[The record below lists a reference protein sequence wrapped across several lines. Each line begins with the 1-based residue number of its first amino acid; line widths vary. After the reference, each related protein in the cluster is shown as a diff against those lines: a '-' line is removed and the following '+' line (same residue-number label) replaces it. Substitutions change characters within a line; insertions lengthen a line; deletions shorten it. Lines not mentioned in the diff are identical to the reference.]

1 MAINKNDTVSV
12 VVTVKDVINAMREEA
27 YYFSD
32 EEKLALLKIM
42 FEQTESNDRIALMG
56 KAVDFIST
64 NM

>member
-42 FEQTESNDRIALMG
+42 F
-56 KAVDFIST
+56 
-64 NM
+64 